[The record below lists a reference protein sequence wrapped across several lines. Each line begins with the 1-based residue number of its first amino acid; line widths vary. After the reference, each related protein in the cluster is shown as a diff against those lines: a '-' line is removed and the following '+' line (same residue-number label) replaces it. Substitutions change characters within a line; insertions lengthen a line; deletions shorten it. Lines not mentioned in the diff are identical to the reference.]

1 MINFNAVNF
10 KTLTN
15 NKGKEETQYI
25 ANLKVEGYQN
35 ILITENNFNKR
46 NKTVLAYLP
55 DGEQEFFL
63 INCIENNEFDMYLIT
78 SDKKKRA
85 FCVRT
90 SELDS
95 EDSEEP
101 AFFYNPN
108 EKYYGIYKN
117 SKIHINLKETIEEY
131 LSKYR
136 YY

>member
-15 NKGKEETQYI
+15 NKGKEEIQYI

-35 ILITENNFNKR
+35 ILITENNLNKR

-63 INCIENNEFDMYLIT
+63 INCVENDEFDMYLIT
-78 SDKKKRA
+78 PDKKKRA

-90 SELDS
+90 SDLDS
-95 EDSEEP
+95 EEA

-117 SKIHINLKETIEEY
+117 SKPHINLKETIEEY